1 MQKIEIENFQYRIK
15 NSAELTLKKI
25 KEEYISIYFLTRV
38 HINLF
43 IEKRNTCISFF
54 FLWQKCILFQYMHNL
69 YILYWA
75 DRGPKPISFMW
86 INPLHFCGPKNKN
99 YILTPKINQ
108 TRWNSPPKVATDFI
122 YLVII
127 VIIILLSTK

>member
-54 FLWQKCILFQYMHNL
+54 FFVTKM
-69 YILYWA
+69 YIV
-75 DRGPKPISFMW
+75 S
-86 INPLHFCGPKNKN
+86 
-99 YILTPKINQ
+99 
-108 TRWNSPPKVATDFI
+108 I
-122 YLVII
+122 YAQLVYS
-127 VIIILLSTK
+127 LLG